1 VEVAREPAPV
11 LVQTGRAGR
20 WDGVVVRG
28 APVTIAPAAA
38 EARQRRFH
46 AATPPAEV
54 ARRGRPA
61 PGPAVLQGLHEPER
75 LRNAV
80 VLAEVLGP
88 PRALRGWD
96 DPHRG

>member
-1 VEVAREPAPV
+1 
-11 LVQTGRAGR
+11 
-20 WDGVVVRG
+20 
-28 APVTIAPAAA
+28 
-38 EARQRRFH
+38 
-46 AATPPAEV
+46 
-54 ARRGRPA
+54 
-61 PGPAVLQGLHEPER
+61 VLQGLHEPER